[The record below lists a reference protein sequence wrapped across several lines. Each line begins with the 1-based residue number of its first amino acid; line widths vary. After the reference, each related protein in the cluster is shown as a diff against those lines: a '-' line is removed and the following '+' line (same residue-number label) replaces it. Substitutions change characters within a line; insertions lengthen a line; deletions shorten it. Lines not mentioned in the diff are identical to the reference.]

1 MLDDLPDIIRAM
13 SIDKANSTPRRIQL
27 QSPDHRAAVR
37 LQYDDVDKVW
47 LLTAFETKASLEAKA
62 TADGGSRR
70 ARETSSPPGGHQKDQ
85 DLSSSPTGGT
95 VADTGRNV
103 DPDDDVLAMLTGK
116 SADAFAVAFYEA
128 MGMRITGESP
138 SGSIPGRMLPRMERR
153 L

>member
-70 ARETSSPPGGHQKDQ
+70 AREVTIVSRRPSRR
-85 DLSSSPTGGT
+85 
-95 VADTGRNV
+95 AGRNCLL
-103 DPDDDVLAMLTGK
+103 PLAGHEN
-116 SADAFAVAFYEA
+116 A
-128 MGMRITGESP
+128 
-138 SGSIPGRMLPRMERR
+138 RR
-153 L
+153 